1 MSPSFQN
8 PPGRLSPEREAEI
21 VTRRQQVPA
30 GPWRV
35 EPCAEEATK
44 YCLCIVSRRTED
56 DGVEYIADA
65 ETPGLATWIAH
76 AREDIDLLLAEL
88 DAVRAERDMY
98 RDRALDA
105 ENRSIVDGR
114 EVCAD
119 CERPVPDPC
128 TVHSPDAVFQ
138 RAAREAAQLRVD
150 RDRARARVA
159 ELRRYVARLEAAIC
173 QCEPEREHSDYRRW
187 SDYQHAVDCPAAE
200 IQMRTLGRHEPRQ
213 NHEEAAR

>member
-88 DAVRAERDMY
+88 AAVRAERD
-98 RDRALDA
+98 
-105 ENRSIVDGR
+105 
-114 EVCAD
+114 
-119 CERPVPDPC
+119 
-128 TVHSPDAVFQ
+128 Q
-138 RAAREAAQLRVD
+138 
-150 RDRARARVA
+150 ARARVA
-159 ELRRYVARLEAAIC
+159 ELERPAEYERPVDEAPIPYVLTEQA
-173 QCEPEREHSDYRRW
+173 EPVVSG
-187 SDYQHAVDCPAAE
+187 CPRNVIGGDAGDHFFKKGALPDSPIACVYCGAKKPE
-200 IQMRTLGRHEPRQ
+200 G
-213 NHEEAAR
+213 AAR